1 MKNEQLTKTGL
12 MDLRYYT
19 VLAFLLMATF
29 VTSCSKDND
38 PGQEEEEIPEDTT
51 PADESLFNKLIRIE
65 NIPATQE
72 NDFTNDAAPVY
83 FSLENKTKVDPKY
96 KQTNRWDLAFTG
108 LFNSFLSG
116 NNGTNSNNMGYG
128 NTAKGGITIVE
139 KSFEDVVD
147 IPADSQFKTAAGAI
161 GTDDYGDYGEGIGWY
176 LYDFYGTLVRN
187 GAAQDAH
194 ICYPLHSGLTL
205 KNGTVVPPRTVIL
218 RTAKGDY
225 AKIKMI
231 SVYKDVF
238 EAKDMYKD
246 APHVFFT
253 FEYVLAKAGST
264 KFEIK

>member
-1 MKNEQLTKTGL
+1 MKITHLILTRNYA
-12 MDLRYYT
+12 LRY
-19 VLAFLLMATF
+19 LLCMFLLSGLTL
-29 VTSCSKDND
+29 SCSDKDD
-38 PGQEEEEIPEDTT
+38 PKPEEVIPPDDTT
-51 PADESLFNKLIRIE
+51 PVDESMYNKLIRIE
-65 NIPATQE
+65 NVPATQD
-72 NDFTNDAAPVY
+72 NDFTNDADPVY
-83 FSLENKTKVDPKY
+83 FSLEKKVKIDAKY

-116 NNGTNSNNMGYG
+116 NNGSNSTNLGYG

-139 KSFEDVVD
+139 KKFEEVVD
-147 IPADSQFKTAAGAI
+147 IPADNQFKTGIGAI

-187 GAAQDAH
+187 GAVQDAH

-205 KNGTVVPPRTVIL
+205 KNGTVVPPRTIIL
-218 RTAKGDY
+218 KTAKGDY